1 MGLIMRLALSVLAVM
16 LVAASTSY
24 AQDNSGNIN
33 PRWKKIEI
41 PSIDPNAGLTAR
53 LGADQSNY
61 WRSPDQSSI
70 GRSTRSWNDDQ
81 PTFGITISRP
91 FDYH

>member
-1 MGLIMRLALSVLAVM
+1 MRILLCVVGAMLACTGAG
-16 LVAASTSY
+16 Y
-24 AQDNSGNIN
+24 AQDNGNIN
-33 PRWKKIEI
+33 PRWKKLEI
-41 PSIDPNAGLTAR
+41 PSIDPNFGVTTR

-61 WRSPDQSSI
+61 WQTPDQSSI
-70 GRSTRSWNDDQ
+70 GQSRRSWNDDQ

>member
-1 MGLIMRLALSVLAVM
+1 MGLIMRLALSVLAAM
-16 LVAASTSY
+16 LVAGSTAY
-24 AQDNSGNIN
+24 AQDNGNIN

-41 PSIDPNAGLTAR
+41 PSIDPNAGITTR

-70 GRSTRSWNDDQ
+70 GKATRSWNDDQ
-81 PTFGITISRP
+81 PTFGLTISRP

>member
-1 MGLIMRLALSVLAVM
+1 MGLTMRLVLSALAVM
-16 LVAASTSY
+16 LVAASTAY
-24 AQDNSGNIN
+24 AQDNGNID

-61 WRSPDQSSI
+61 WRTPDQSSI
-70 GRSTRSWNDDQ
+70 GRATRSWNDDQ
-81 PTFGITISRP
+81 PTFGLTISRP